1 MKARILTTLTMTAGL
16 AAILP
21 AKAADLQLLNLVMP
35 DAKVVA
41 GVNVEQAK
49 GTQFGQYLLSL
60 AQNHDPSMQELIDMT
75 GFDPTRDVRE
85 VLVASVGTARSSGL
99 VLSRGTFD
107 VARITAAATQKK
119 AISELYK
126 GVTILEEPK
135 GKSGLAFIDSTTV
148 VAGELADVKA
158 AVDRVTSPSVLPAAL
173 MVEINR
179 WSTSEDA
186 WAISKIGTANVKI
199 PAGTGMPALGNLPV
213 QSLQSG
219 AAGVKLGPL
228 VVVKAEA
235 QADTAQNAEALG
247 NVLKLLASMAA
258 MQNNVDPVA
267 KQLVQ
272 SLAVTTQ
279 GSTLSLQA
287 SLPQDQLQQIVQ
299 PRPAPTA
306 TPTPRRVPRNR

>member
-16 AAILP
+16 AGILP

-85 VLVASVGTARSSGL
+85 VLVASVGTSRSSGL

-126 GVTILEEPK
+126 ESRSSRNRK
-135 GKSGLAFIDSTTV
+135 G
-148 VAGELADVKA
+148 
-158 AVDRVTSPSVLPAAL
+158 RAAL
-173 MVEINR
+173 PSSIRRR
-179 WSTSEDA
+179 W
-186 WAISKIGTANVKI
+186 
-199 PAGTGMPALGNLPV
+199 LPV
-213 QSLQSG
+213 
-219 AAGVKLGPL
+219 KWW
-228 VVVKAEA
+228 
-235 QADTAQNAEALG
+235 
-247 NVLKLLASMAA
+247 M
-258 MQNNVDPVA
+258 
-267 KQLVQ
+267 
-272 SLAVTTQ
+272 
-279 GSTLSLQA
+279 
-287 SLPQDQLQQIVQ
+287 
-299 PRPAPTA
+299 
-306 TPTPRRVPRNR
+306 